1 VVTVSASSKKA
12 RRGHAAYQR
21 GKRSEFL
28 CRLFLRLKGYRIL
41 ASRYKTHQGEIDI
54 IALRGKTVAF
64 IEVKARANVHQ
75 AAGAVSPQQQ
85 ARLARTAALFHA
97 HHRGYSKYT
106 MRFDVMLV
114 APLRWPRH
122 IENAFQAHVR
132 LG

>member
-1 VVTVSASSKKA
+1 MLRSSNKTK
-12 RRGHAAYQR
+12 RGHDAYKR
-21 GKRSEFL
+21 GQRSELL
-28 CRLFLRLKGYRIL
+28 CRLVLRLKGYRIL

-54 IALRGKTVAF
+54 IALRGRTLAF
-64 IEVKARANVHQ
+64 VEVKARADFDQ

-132 LG
+132 VG